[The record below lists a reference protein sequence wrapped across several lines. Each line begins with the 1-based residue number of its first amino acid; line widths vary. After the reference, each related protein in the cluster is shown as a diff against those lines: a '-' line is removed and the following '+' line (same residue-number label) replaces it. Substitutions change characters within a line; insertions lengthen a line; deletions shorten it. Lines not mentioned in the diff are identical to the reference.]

1 MYMTSVQNNMSDQH
15 TSTDPKFYGA
25 EFSLSEDHGTENIA
39 VLDSFGNAV
48 SVTSSINTP

>member
-1 MYMTSVQNNMSDQH
+1 MYMNSLQNNMSDQR

-25 EFSLSEDHGTENIA
+25 DFSWPEDHGTENIA

-48 SVTSSINTP
+48 AVTSSINTP